1 MRKNTPRCHFLI
13 VLMLFMWMMPSTAWS
28 GNDDIATIP
37 NCPICGMDRHQ
48 FAHSRMLIHYADD
61 SLFGAC
67 SLHCAAL
74 ELAYHP
80 GKIPSRIEVA
90 DMNTHQLVD
99 VETAT
104 WVIGGKKM
112 GVMTANAKWA
122 FASAEDA
129 RQFMEKEGGTLADF
143 ETAISAAYAEM
154 YKDTL
159 MIREK
164 RKKMGQMKHDP
175 KKPHDK
181 HAHD

>member
-1 MRKNTPRCHFLI
+1 MQRSVKNAFRFLI
-13 VLMLFMWMMPSTAWS
+13 VLMTCLWLVPSPLLAEQE
-28 GNDDIATIP
+28 DISTIP

-48 FAHSRMLIHYADD
+48 FAHSRMLIHYAAG
-61 SLFGAC
+61 SPFGAC

-80 GKIPSRIEVA
+80 GKIPLKIEVA

-104 WVIGGKKM
+104 WVIGGRKM

-122 FASAEDA
+122 FANAEDA

-143 ETAISAAYAEM
+143 ATAISAAYAGM
-154 YKDTL
+154 YTDTL

-164 RKKMGQMKHDP
+164 RKQMKPMKHGQMSHGQHTQD
-175 KKPHDK
+175 
-181 HAHD
+181 